1 MSRTELTMG
10 ETTNAD
16 HILDTR
22 GVSSQFDAYV
32 IGCTFDKNNV
42 AAFGLGDG
50 TLRLNAASAPNAWLS
65 AEAHDGGV
73 LALVAHPS
81 GEGFVSSGDDGTVT
95 RISGDASVAKFAA
108 FGGRWAEKLA
118 AYGDAKTQLV
128 ACGVGKKLVLLDG
141 KGGTLKTVE
150 HPSSVTGIDFDAKG
164 KRVVASHYNGV
175 SIWFVASKTDNPRV
189 LEWKGSH
196 IGVRFNPEGDHVV
209 TAMQENAL
217 HGWRLTDGQN
227 MRMAGYPTK
236 TASLSFTRNG
246 RWLAS
251 SGAESIVLWPF
262 FGGGPMGK
270 APTELAGGD
279 GVICTVLDCH
289 PAQDAVAA
297 GFNDGLVAMADIANA
312 RILPICAPGR
322 GKVTAMAWNGRG
334 THLAFGTE
342 TGFCAVVDFSKR

>member
-1 MSRTELTMG
+1 MG
-10 ETTNAD
+10 ETVNAD
-16 HILDTR
+16 HILQTR

-32 IGCTFDKNNV
+32 VDCAFDRNNV

-50 TLRLNAASAPNAWLS
+50 TIRLNAAAAPNVWLT

-73 LALVAHPS
+73 LALAPHPS
-81 GEGFVSSGDDGTVT
+81 GHGFISSGDDGAVMLT
-95 RISGDASVAKFAA
+95 SDDASVSKFAS
-108 FGGRWAEKLA
+108 FGGKWVEKLA

-128 ACGVGKKLVLLDG
+128 ACGVGKKLILVDG
-141 KGGTLKTVE
+141 KGRTLKTVE

-164 KRVVASHYNGV
+164 KRVAASHYNGV

-196 IGVRFNPEGDHVV
+196 IGVCFNPDGDHVV
-209 TAMQENAL
+209 SAMQENAL

-227 MRMAGYPTK
+227 MRMAGYPAK

-246 RWLAS
+246 KWLAS

-279 GVICTVLDCH
+279 GVICSVLDAH
-289 PAQDAVAA
+289 PVQEAVAA
-297 GFNDGLVAMADIANA
+297 GFNDGLVVMADVASA

-322 GKVTAMAWNGRG
+322 GTVTAMAWNGSG
-334 THLAFGTE
+334 SHLAFGTDK
-342 TGFCAVVDFSKR
+342 GFCAVVDFSKR